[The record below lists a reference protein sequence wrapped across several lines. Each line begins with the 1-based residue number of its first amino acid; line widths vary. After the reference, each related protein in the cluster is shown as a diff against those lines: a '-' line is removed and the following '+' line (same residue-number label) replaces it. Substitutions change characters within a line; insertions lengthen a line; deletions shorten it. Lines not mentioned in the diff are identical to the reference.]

1 MENKSIVKKLVTRKD
16 IRERMSEQDA
26 RELLIEVR
34 SKVNT
39 LEEIESELRKIYDSP
54 IEVLIDEDSRDI
66 LLFDESIR
74 YDGTH
79 IA

>member
-1 MENKSIVKKLVTRKD
+1 MENKSIVKKLATRKD

-74 YDGTH
+74 YD
-79 IA
+79 

>member
-1 MENKSIVKKLVTRKD
+1 MENKSIVKKLATRKD

-39 LEEIESELRKIYDSP
+39 LEEIESVFTTDYY
-54 IEVLIDEDSRDI
+54 
-66 LLFDESIR
+66 SIFYR
-74 YDGTH
+74 
-79 IA
+79 

>member
-1 MENKSIVKKLVTRKD
+1 MENKSIVKKLATRKD

-54 IEVLIDEDSRDI
+54 IEVLILHNNHNNTNI
-66 LLFDESIR
+66 VFV
-74 YDGTH
+74 YYN
-79 IA
+79 

>member
-1 MENKSIVKKLVTRKD
+1 MENKSIVKKLATRKD

-74 YDGTH
+74 YYGTH

>member
-1 MENKSIVKKLVTRKD
+1 MNNNKYKLATRKD
-16 IRERMSEQDA
+16 IRDRMSEQDA

-39 LEEIESELRKIYDSP
+39 LEEIESEIRKIYDSS

-66 LLFDESIR
+66 LLFDESTI
-74 YDGTH
+74 YDGNH

>member
-1 MENKSIVKKLVTRKD
+1 MENKSIVKKLATRKD

-74 YDGTH
+74 YDGTLN
-79 IA
+79 